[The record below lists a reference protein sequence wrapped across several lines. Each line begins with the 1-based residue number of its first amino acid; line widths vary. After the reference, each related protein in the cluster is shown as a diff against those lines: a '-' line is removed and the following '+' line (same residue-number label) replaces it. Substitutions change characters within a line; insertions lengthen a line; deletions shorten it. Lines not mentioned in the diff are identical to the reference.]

1 MLSETLFQDFY
12 KKYEYPQVDE
22 LTVGFSGIDPE
33 LKASTGSQD
42 HEQLTNLLGGDSSG
56 HYHLTE
62 GQIEKLKQK
71 LGEKY
76 PPRISAGQTITVYA
90 GVAMT
95 PYKVEAENGR

>member
-1 MLSETLFQDFY
+1 MSVEQLFEEFY
-12 KKYEYPQVDE
+12 KRYEKPQVGE
-22 LTVGFSGIDPE
+22 LTVGFSAIDPE
-33 LKASTGSQD
+33 LKPGAGRDD
-42 HEQLTNLLGGDSSG
+42 HERLNNLLGGDSTG